1 MFFKD
6 VIGQEFLKEKL
17 LKSVNE
23 DHVSHAWL
31 FFGTEGAGALPLAI
45 AYARYILCTNRSET
59 DSCGNCASC
68 RKNNKYIHPDLHFT
82 FPVNKTRSVDTD
94 NLTSEDFM
102 TDWRNFLIQHPYG
115 RLNQWY
121 EFIDLENKQGLINTY
136 ESKRL
141 ISKLSLKPYESD
153 YRIVIIWQPE
163 KMNDQAGNK
172 LLKMLEEPPAMTVF
186 ILVSENPDLLLP
198 TIRSRCVHIKVP
210 RINDTELENAIQAK
224 YLLDPV
230 KIKNIV
236 RLASGNLL
244 RALDLINETE
254 DFSYNF
260 NKFRDLMRLCFK
272 KHIPDLVKFADEI
285 AGLTR
290 ERQKAFLDFGLRT
303 LREGLALH
311 FNTDKIV
318 YITGE
323 EKQFTTSFA
332 PYITEKNIESLA
344 YELTRAMRDIERN
357 GNGRIIFL
365 DMSIKLSEQIE
376 N

>member
-17 LKSVNE
+17 IKSVKENRI
-23 DHVSHAWL
+23 SHAWL
-31 FFGTEGAGALPLAI
+31 FFGTEGVGALPLAI
-45 AYARYILCTNRSET
+45 AYAQYILCTSRSES

-82 FPVNKTRSVDTD
+82 FPVNKTRSVDKEI
-94 NLTSEDFM
+94 LTSEDFM
-102 TDWRNFLIQHPYG
+102 TDWRDFLIQQPYS
-115 RLNQWY
+115 RLNRWY
-121 EFIDLENKQGLINTY
+121 EFIDLENKQGIINTE

-141 ISKLSLKPYESD
+141 ISKINLKPYESD
-153 YRIVIIWQPE
+153 YKIVIIWQPE

-172 LLKMLEEPPAMTVF
+172 LLKLLEEPPAMTVF
-186 ILVSENPDLLLP
+186 ILVSESPDLLLA
-198 TIRSRCVHIKVP
+198 TIRSRCVHIKIP
-210 RINDTELENAIQAK
+210 PINDTELGNAIKVK
-224 YLLDPV
+224 YSLDPA

-236 RLASGNLL
+236 RLASGNFL
-244 RALDLINETE
+244 RALDLINEAE

-272 KHIPDLVKFADEI
+272 KNLPDLVRFTEEL

-290 ERQKAFLDFGLRT
+290 ERQKAFLDFGLHT
-303 LREGLALH
+303 IREGLALH

-318 YITGE
+318 YITDE
-323 EKQFTTSFA
+323 EKQFSTSFA
-332 PYITEKNIESLA
+332 PFINERNIEYIT
-344 YELTRAMRDIERN
+344 YELTRAIQDIERN

-365 DMSIKLSEQIE
+365 DMSLKLAEQIIS
-376 N
+376 